1 MINDFS
7 GVELILD
14 KYEYN
19 VRVEQI
25 TKLVAEK
32 DYKTAAKISDSIDWR
47 RVRSVSTLT
56 MIGEVYEGARRYEDA
71 RDILLM
77 AYEKAP
83 IGRRIAYRL
92 TEVCIKGNDFKG
104 AKKYYEDFVKLSPND
119 ISRYELLYEI
129 YKKQGVAL
137 SKRIAILEEYT
148 KSNIDEYWCYELAC
162 CYYEAGMNDNCVKQC
177 DELFLWFGD
186 GEYVVKALELKG
198 MITPLT
204 EKQEAVI
211 VAAANATVVVE
222 EETVKEAVPRDKA
235 KTVNKLKRRAAKKNT
250 AKAPVK
256 SIEEQLEE
264 REQNS
269 VYAATMSETV
279 AEISGTEATRDI
291 RKEQEEIKNILSKE
305 EESATVQEDA
315 LQESVTGEFE
325 YEEISIS
332 KVAYEQPDDQIEG
345 QMTLQEFLDA
355 CDGVSEFDNKKRDT
369 EELFREEQ
377 RPQPI
382 NVSVNETEF
391 FTEEAEK
398 SERLQVNEEDFWKT
412 DTIQEEPKPVTV
424 EEQPLFEI
432 EEEGNVSDMSEAA
445 DMVNTVEM
453 SEIAEAVVRMTD
465 EMIDDDEKG
474 IYSEKSL
481 TDEQKETFRQFLY
494 MRGME
499 EQLVN
504 IFQAVS
510 ESKPDLHRS
519 ADGNIMVVGD
529 YKSGKTTLAIN
540 VIKEINTICKRYN
553 RRIAKIS
560 GERLNNKG
568 INETLAQINDSD
580 LLIERAG
587 RMSKATL
594 QGLLQFMSGETGGM
608 RVVFED
614 TKEGMEYILSQV
626 PEARTYFAYH
636 IELREVEI
644 ADWVEVAEAYCK
656 GSGFAIDDMAKLALS
671 AKISQISKEDFTIE
685 FEDIEKI
692 VDEAIRRYKRRHFF
706 KKKSENG
713 IAVLKE
719 VDFK

>member
-1 MINDFS
+1 M
-7 GVELILD
+7 D

-77 AYEKAP
+77 AYERAP
-83 IGRRIAYRL
+83 IGRRLAYRL

-104 AKKYYEDFVKLSPND
+104 AKKYYEDFVSLSPND
-119 ISRYELLYEI
+119 NRKYELLYEI
-129 YKKQGVAL
+129 YKKQGVAIA
-137 SKRIAILEEYT
+137 KRIAILEEYV
-148 KSNIDEYWCYELAC
+148 KNNVDEYWCYELAC
-162 CYYEAGMNDNCVKQC
+162 CYYEAGMKDNCVKQC

-204 EKQEAVI
+204 EKQEAVVTAAVSAA
-211 VAAANATVVVE
+211 VAATAATNAAGP
-222 EETVKEAVPRDKA
+222 VKEAVPREKT
-235 KTVNKLKRRAAKKNT
+235 KTVNKPKRRDSKTNT
-250 AKAPVK
+250 AARTPVK
-256 SIEEQLEE
+256 SIEEQLKE

-269 VYAATMSETV
+269 VSAAV
-279 AEISGTEATRDI
+279 AADETRDI
-291 RKEQEEIKNILSKE
+291 RKEQEQIKSTLINAEEAAAEPVVAEPVKE
-305 EESATVQEDA
+305 ELV
-315 LQESVTGEFE
+315 F
-325 YEEISIS
+325 EEISVGQ
-332 KVAYEQPDDQIEG
+332 VAYEQPDDQIEG
-345 QMTLQEFLDA
+345 QMTLEEFLA
-355 CDGVSEFDNKKRDT
+355 SCDTAYESEKAVPDT
-369 EELFREEQ
+369 ETIFYEEQ
-377 RPQPI
+377 QQE
-382 NVSVNETEF
+382 SVDASVDETEF
-391 FTEEAEK
+391 FAETAENPF
-398 SERLQVNEEDFWKT
+398 SMQMNEEDFWKK
-412 DTIQEEPKPVTV
+412 DVVNEESVPQTAEP
-424 EEQPLFEI
+424 PLFEMS
-432 EEEGNVSDMSEAA
+432 EEESEENSDTSEMSGTA
-445 DMVNTVEM
+445 DMVNTSEM

-465 EMIDDDEKG
+465 EMIEDEEKG
-474 IYSEKSL
+474 IYSESVL

-499 EQLVN
+499 EQLAN

-510 ESKPDLHRS
+510 ERRPDMHRS

-529 YKSGKTTLAIN
+529 YKSGKTTLAIE
-540 VIKEINTICKRYN
+540 VIKEINTICKRFN

-568 INETLAQINDSD
+568 ISETLAQINDSD

-608 RVVFED
+608 LVVFED
-614 TKEGMEYILSQV
+614 TREGMEYILSQV
-626 PEARTYFAYH
+626 PEARTYFAYY

-644 ADWVEVAEAYCK
+644 ADWVRVAEDYC
-656 GSGFAIDDMAKLALS
+656 SGNGFVIDDMAKLALS
-671 AKISQISKEDFTIE
+671 ARISQISRDDFTIE
-685 FEDIEKI
+685 YEDVKKI
-692 VDEAIRRYKRRHFF
+692 VDEAIRKYKRRHFF
-706 KKKSENG
+706 MRRNSENG
-713 IAVLKE
+713 AAMLKE
-719 VDFK
+719 TDFK

>member
-1 MINDFS
+1 MVKYNGKSEFTS

-25 TKLVAEK
+25 TKLLAEK
-32 DYKTAAKISDSIDWR
+32 DYKAAAKISDSIDWR

-83 IGRRIAYRL
+83 IGRRLAYRL

-104 AKKYYEDFVKLSPND
+104 AKKYYEDFVNLSPND
-119 ISRYELLYEI
+119 NRKYELLYEI
-129 YKKQGVAL
+129 YKKQGVAI
-137 SKRIAILEEYT
+137 SKRIAILEEYV
-148 KSNIDEYWCYELAC
+148 KNNVDEYWCYELAC

-198 MITPLT
+198 MIVPLT
-204 EKQEAVI
+204 DKQEAV
-211 VAAANATVVVE
+211 VTKAANAVVINE
-222 EETVKEAVPRDKA
+222 EPVKEAVPRDKA
-235 KTVNKLKRRAAKKNT
+235 KTVNKLKRRAAKK
-250 AKAPVK
+250 AKASVK

-269 VYAATMSETV
+269 ANAAIED
-279 AEISGTEATRDI
+279 ETRDI
-291 RKEQEEIKNILSKE
+291 RKEQELINSIIEKEAEPVILTAEVETDDSNSE
-305 EESATVQEDA
+305 AAAT
-315 LQESVTGEFE
+315 
-325 YEEISIS
+325 EEISVS
-332 KVAYEQPDDQIEG
+332 QLAYEQPDDQIEG
-345 QMTLQEFLDA
+345 QMTLEEFLAACDAEYDAEVEKTADAEELAAAEVQEFDT
-355 CDGVSEFDNKKRDT
+355 GEVIESET
-369 EELFREEQ
+369 EEQLL
-377 RPQPI
+377 PQ
-382 NVSVNETEF
+382 VTE
-391 FTEEAEK
+391 
-398 SERLQVNEEDFWKT
+398 
-412 DTIQEEPKPVTV
+412 TV
-424 EEQPLFEI
+424 EADSAAEI
-432 EEEGNVSDMSEAA
+432 RETVEIPEAA
-445 DMVNTVEM
+445 EVMVNTTEM

-465 EMIDDDEKG
+465 EMIEDDDKG
-474 IYSEKSL
+474 IYAGNSL
-481 TDEQKETFRQFLY
+481 TDNQKETFRQFLY

-510 ESKPDLHRS
+510 ERKPDLHRS

-540 VIKEINTICKRYN
+540 VIKEINAICKRYN

-568 INETLAQINDSD
+568 ISETLSQINDSD

-626 PEARTYFAYH
+626 PEARTYFAYY

-644 ADWVEVAEAYCK
+644 ADWVEVAEDYCK
-656 GSGFAIDDMAKLALS
+656 ENGFVIDDMAKLALS
-671 AKISQISKEDFTIE
+671 ASISQISKEDFTIE
-685 FEDIEKI
+685 YEDIKKLA
-692 VDEAIRRYKRRHFF
+692 DEAIRKYKRRHFF
-706 KKKSENG
+706 KKKSGDNG
-713 IAVLKE
+713 MAMLKE
-719 VDFK
+719 MDFK

>member
-1 MINDFS
+1 MVKYNGKSEFTS

-25 TKLVAEK
+25 TKLLAEK
-32 DYKTAAKISDSIDWR
+32 DYKAAAKISDSIDWR

-83 IGRRIAYRL
+83 IGRRLAYRL

-104 AKKYYEDFVKLSPND
+104 AKKYYEDFVNLSPND
-119 ISRYELLYEI
+119 NRKYELLYEI
-129 YKKQGVAL
+129 YKKQGVAI
-137 SKRIAILEEYT
+137 SKRIAILEEYV
-148 KSNIDEYWCYELAC
+148 KNNVDEYWCYELAC

-198 MITPLT
+198 MIVPLT
-204 EKQEAVI
+204 DKQEAV
-211 VAAANATVVVE
+211 VTKAANAVVINE
-222 EETVKEAVPRDKA
+222 EPVKEAVPRDKA
-235 KTVNKLKRRAAKKNT
+235 KTVNKLKRRAAKK
-250 AKAPVK
+250 AKASVK

-269 VYAATMSETV
+269 ANAAIED
-279 AEISGTEATRDI
+279 ETRDI
-291 RKEQEEIKNILSKE
+291 RKEQELINSIIEKEAEPVILTAEVETDDSNSE
-305 EESATVQEDA
+305 AAAT
-315 LQESVTGEFE
+315 
-325 YEEISIS
+325 EEISVS
-332 KVAYEQPDDQIEG
+332 QLAYEQPDDQIEG
-345 QMTLQEFLDA
+345 QMTLEEFLAACDAEYDAEVEKTADAEELAAAEVQEFDT
-355 CDGVSEFDNKKRDT
+355 GEVIESET
-369 EELFREEQ
+369 EEQLL
-377 RPQPI
+377 PQ
-382 NVSVNETEF
+382 VTE
-391 FTEEAEK
+391 
-398 SERLQVNEEDFWKT
+398 
-412 DTIQEEPKPVTV
+412 TV
-424 EEQPLFEI
+424 EADSAAEI
-432 EEEGNVSDMSEAA
+432 RETVEIPEAA
-445 DMVNTVEM
+445 EVMVNTTEM

-465 EMIDDDEKG
+465 EMIEDDDKG
-474 IYSEKSL
+474 IYAGNSL
-481 TDEQKETFRQFLY
+481 TDNQKETFRQFLY

-510 ESKPDLHRS
+510 ERKPDLHRS

-540 VIKEINTICKRYN
+540 VIKEINAICKRYN

-568 INETLAQINDSD
+568 ISETLSQINDSD

-626 PEARTYFAYH
+626 PEARTYFAYY

-644 ADWVEVAEAYCK
+644 ADWVEVAEDYCK
-656 GSGFAIDDMAKLALS
+656 ENGFVIDDMAKLALS
-671 AKISQISKEDFTIE
+671 ASISQISKEDFTIE
-685 FEDIEKI
+685 YEDIKKLA
-692 VDEAIRRYKRRHFF
+692 DEAIRKYKRRHFF
-706 KKKSENG
+706 KKKSSENG
-713 IAVLKE
+713 MAILKE
-719 VDFK
+719 MDFK

>member
-1 MINDFS
+1 MVKYNGKSEFTS

-25 TKLVAEK
+25 TKLLAEK
-32 DYKTAAKISDSIDWR
+32 DYKAAAKISDSIDWR

-83 IGRRIAYRL
+83 IGRRLAYRL

-104 AKKYYEDFVKLSPND
+104 AKKYYEDFVNLSPND
-119 ISRYELLYEI
+119 NRKYELLYEI
-129 YKKQGVAL
+129 YKKQGVAI
-137 SKRIAILEEYT
+137 SKRIAILEEYV
-148 KSNIDEYWCYELAC
+148 KNNVDEYWCYELAC

-198 MITPLT
+198 MIVPLT
-204 EKQEAVI
+204 DKQEAV
-211 VAAANATVVVE
+211 VTKAANAVVINE
-222 EETVKEAVPRDKA
+222 EPVKEAVPRDKA
-235 KTVNKLKRRAAKKNT
+235 KTVNKLKRRAAKK
-250 AKAPVK
+250 AKASVK

-269 VYAATMSETV
+269 ANAAIED
-279 AEISGTEATRDI
+279 ETRDI
-291 RKEQEEIKNILSKE
+291 RKEQELINSIIEKEAEPVILTAEVETDDSNSE
-305 EESATVQEDA
+305 AAAT
-315 LQESVTGEFE
+315 
-325 YEEISIS
+325 EEISVS
-332 KVAYEQPDDQIEG
+332 QLAYEQPDDQIEG
-345 QMTLQEFLDA
+345 QMTLEEFLAACDAEYDAEVEKTADAEKLATAEVQEF
-355 CDGVSEFDNKKRDT
+355 DT
-369 EELFREEQ
+369 GEVIE
-377 RPQPI
+377 
-382 NVSVNETEF
+382 
-391 FTEEAEK
+391 
-398 SERLQVNEEDFWKT
+398 
-412 DTIQEEPKPVTV
+412 TV
-424 EEQPLFEI
+424 EADSDAEI
-432 EEEGNVSDMSEAA
+432 RETVEIPEAA
-445 DMVNTVEM
+445 EVMVNTTEM

-465 EMIDDDEKG
+465 EMIEDDDKG
-474 IYSEKSL
+474 IYAGNSL
-481 TDEQKETFRQFLY
+481 TDNQKETFRQFLY

-510 ESKPDLHRS
+510 ERKPDLHRS

-540 VIKEINTICKRYN
+540 VIKEINAICKRYN

-568 INETLAQINDSD
+568 ISETLSQINDSD

-626 PEARTYFAYH
+626 PEARTYFAYY

-644 ADWVEVAEAYCK
+644 ADWVEVAEDYCK
-656 GSGFAIDDMAKLALS
+656 ENGFVIDDMAKLALS
-671 AKISQISKEDFTIE
+671 ASISQISKEDFTIE
-685 FEDIEKI
+685 YEDIKKLA
-692 VDEAIRRYKRRHFF
+692 DEAIRKYKRRHFF
-706 KKKSENG
+706 KKKSGDNG
-713 IAVLKE
+713 MAMLKE
-719 VDFK
+719 MDFK

>member
-1 MINDFS
+1 MVKYNGKSEFTS

-25 TKLVAEK
+25 TKLLAEK
-32 DYKTAAKISDSIDWR
+32 DYKAAAKISDSIDWR

-83 IGRRIAYRL
+83 IGRRLAYRL

-104 AKKYYEDFVKLSPND
+104 AKKYYEDFVNLSPND
-119 ISRYELLYEI
+119 NRKYELLYEI
-129 YKKQGVAL
+129 YKKQGVAI
-137 SKRIAILEEYT
+137 SKRIAILEEYV
-148 KSNIDEYWCYELAC
+148 KNNVDEYWCYELAC

-198 MITPLT
+198 MIVPLT
-204 EKQEAVI
+204 DKQEAV
-211 VAAANATVVVE
+211 VTKAANAVVINE
-222 EETVKEAVPRDKA
+222 EPVKEAVPRDKA
-235 KTVNKLKRRAAKKNT
+235 KTVNKLKRRAAKK
-250 AKAPVK
+250 AKASVK

-269 VYAATMSETV
+269 ANAAIED
-279 AEISGTEATRDI
+279 ETRDI
-291 RKEQEEIKNILSKE
+291 RKEQELINSIIEKEAEPVILTAEVETDDSNSE
-305 EESATVQEDA
+305 AAAT
-315 LQESVTGEFE
+315 
-325 YEEISIS
+325 EEISVS
-332 KVAYEQPDDQIEG
+332 QLAYEQPDDQIEG
-345 QMTLQEFLDA
+345 QMTLEEFLAACDAEYDAEVEKTADAEKLATAEVQEF
-355 CDGVSEFDNKKRDT
+355 DT
-369 EELFREEQ
+369 GEVIE
-377 RPQPI
+377 
-382 NVSVNETEF
+382 SETEGQLLPQV
-391 FTEEAEK
+391 TE
-398 SERLQVNEEDFWKT
+398 
-412 DTIQEEPKPVTV
+412 TV
-424 EEQPLFEI
+424 EADSDAEI
-432 EEEGNVSDMSEAA
+432 RETVEIPEAA
-445 DMVNTVEM
+445 EVMVNTTEM

-465 EMIDDDEKG
+465 EMIEDDDKG
-474 IYSEKSL
+474 IYAGNSL
-481 TDEQKETFRQFLY
+481 TDNQKETFRQFLY

-510 ESKPDLHRS
+510 ERKPDLHRS

-540 VIKEINTICKRYN
+540 VIKEINAICKRYN

-568 INETLAQINDSD
+568 ISETLSQINDSD

-626 PEARTYFAYH
+626 PEARTYFAYY

-644 ADWVEVAEAYCK
+644 ADWVEVAEDYCK
-656 GSGFAIDDMAKLALS
+656 ENGFVIDDMAKLALS
-671 AKISQISKEDFTIE
+671 ASISQISKEDFTIE
-685 FEDIEKI
+685 YEDIKKLA
-692 VDEAIRRYKRRHFF
+692 DEAIRKYKRRHFF
-706 KKKSENG
+706 KKKSGDNG
-713 IAVLKE
+713 MAMLKE
-719 VDFK
+719 MDFK